1 MSESNRIAATAALL
15 GDPARANMLAA
26 LMDGRALTAKE
37 LAYAAHVTPQTA
49 SGHLAK
55 LADGGLLAAERQGR
69 HRYYRLASPLVGQML
84 EGVMAVAGPAPSR
97 TTAWRGGEALRTART
112 CYDHLAGRLGV
123 ALADALTGQRHV
135 TLGVDGGQVTP
146 QGVRFL
152 EAFGASPGPGR
163 RVFCR
168 PCLDWSER
176 RPHLAGRLG
185 AALACRCFE
194 LGWIAR
200 QRDTRAVAITPGPAT
215 SASRRPSA
223 SRWNRWAWLSRPAC
237 RGRPAPAHTGTA
249 SPRVNCRL
257 RNAITA
263 ASSAFSPAPGS
274 ASVSSARRRSACSS
288 EPSR

>member
-1 MSESNRIAATAALL
+1 VEDTETTAMSDPNGIATTAALL

-55 LADGGLLAAERQGR
+55 LADGGLLSAEKQGR

-84 EGVMAVAGPAPSR
+84 EGVMAVSGPEPAR
-97 TTAWRGGEALRTART
+97 ATTWRGGEALRTART

-123 ALADALTGQRHV
+123 ALADSLTERGHVALGADGGEVTGQ
-135 TLGVDGGQVTP
+135 GA
-146 QGVRFL
+146 RFL
-152 EAFGASPGPGR
+152 DAFGAAPASGR

-200 QRDTRAVAITPGPAT
+200 QRDTRAVAITGA
-215 SASRRPSA
+215 
-223 SRWNRWAWLSRPAC
+223 
-237 RGRPAPAHTGTA
+237 GREGF
-249 SPRVNCRL
+249 RVRFGIAL
-257 RNAITA
+257 
-263 ASSAFSPAPGS
+263 GG
-274 ASVSSARRRSACSS
+274 
-288 EPSR
+288 

>member
-1 MSESNRIAATAALL
+1 MERETPVMAESTNIATTAALL

-37 LAYAAHVTPQTA
+37 LAYTAHVTPQTA

-55 LADGGLLAAERQGR
+55 LADGGLLAAEKQGR

-84 EGVMAVAGPAPSR
+84 EGVMAMSGPPAR
-97 TTAWRGGEALRTART
+97 TTTWRGGEALRNART

-123 ALADALTGQRHV
+123 ALADALEERGHIA
-135 TLGVDGGQVTP
+135 LGTDGGEVTE
-146 QGVRFL
+146 QGQGFL
-152 EAFGASPGPGR
+152 SAFGASPPPGR

-176 RPHLAGRLG
+176 RPHLAGRVG

-200 QRDTRAVAITPGPAT
+200 QRDTRAVAITQA
-215 SASRRPSA
+215 
-223 SRWNRWAWLSRPAC
+223 
-237 RGRPAPAHTGTA
+237 GRKGF
-249 SPRVNCRL
+249 RERFGIVL
-257 RNAITA
+257 
-263 ASSAFSPAPGS
+263 GM
-274 ASVSSARRRSACSS
+274 
-288 EPSR
+288 

>member
-1 MSESNRIAATAALL
+1 MSDSNRIATTAALL

-49 SGHLAK
+49 SGHLGK
-55 LADGGLLAAERQGR
+55 LADGGLLAADKQGR

-84 EGVMAVAGPAPSR
+84 EGVMAVAGPEPAR
-97 TTAWRGGEALRTART
+97 ATTWRGGEALRTART

-123 ALADALTGQRHV
+123 ALADALSERGHV
-135 TLGVDGGQVTP
+135 TLGTDGGEVTD
-146 QGVRFL
+146 QGQRFL
-152 EAFGASPGPGR
+152 GEFGAAPAPGR

-176 RPHLAGRLG
+176 RPHLAGRVG

-200 QRDTRAVAITPGPAT
+200 QRDTRAVAITKA
-215 SASRRPSA
+215 
-223 SRWNRWAWLSRPAC
+223 
-237 RGRPAPAHTGTA
+237 GREG
-249 SPRVNCRL
+249 L
-257 RNAITA
+257 RETFGISLDNTA
-263 ASSAFSPAPGS
+263 AA
-274 ASVSSARRRSACSS
+274 
-288 EPSR
+288 